1 MSHASPD
8 PFSATTRLLVDGT
21 NLLHALS
28 STPERAP
35 ATALVG
41 RLRGVVPAAVAVE
54 IIFDGIP
61 DRGMRGERIAGGLR
75 VRHAGRRTADALL
88 LSLVDEIAGADGPQ
102 ATAGILVVTD
112 DRELRDRLRAKGAR
126 SAGTAW
132 LIGRLDRGRLVAPSV
147 GNPRPPTDP
156 SGADRPSD
164 DRPGWRPG
172 RAATAKHGNPRR
184 LPRAA
189 RRPRSPGT
197 SG

>member
-1 MSHASPD
+1 MGSMSHASPD

-35 ATALVG
+35 AAALVG

-132 LIGRLDRGRLVAPSV
+132 EKALWTTKGTRWRSV
-147 GNPRPPTDP
+147 P
-156 SGADRPSD
+156 
-164 DRPGWRPG
+164 
-172 RAATAKHGNPRR
+172 AAGICSRC
-184 LPRAA
+184 RAA
-189 RRPRSPGT
+189 RQLDPY
-197 SG
+197 